1 MRKKHTQLHLMRMF
15 SPCVGQKLA
24 FADSEFFRPRR
35 PSVIDPSQDVLASG
49 VLARTVGVSWCGSA
63 FAPFER
69 RSAFN
74 SFECGNVPYLHLAM
88 EPVGYVAVEINP
100 GRDGIRQGPH
110 P

>member
-1 MRKKHTQLHLMRMF
+1 MSGM
-15 SPCVGQKLA
+15 LA
-24 FADSEFFRPRR
+24 GTGG
-35 PSVIDPSQDVLASG
+35 L
-49 VLARTVGVSWCGSA
+49 SWCGPDFDLRFWSA

-74 SFECGNVPYLHLAM
+74 SFECGNVPSLHLAM
-88 EPVGYVAVEINP
+88 SAGGYVAVEITNP